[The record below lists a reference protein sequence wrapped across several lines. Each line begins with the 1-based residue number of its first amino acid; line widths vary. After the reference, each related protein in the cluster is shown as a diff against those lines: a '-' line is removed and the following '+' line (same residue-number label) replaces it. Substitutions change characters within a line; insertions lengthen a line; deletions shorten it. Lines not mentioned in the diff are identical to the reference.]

1 MKEKPLMTSFL
12 AANFLDIA
20 TTAYGVG
27 LGFREVGI
35 YGKNMVESGHISDT
49 FLLRTA
55 VTAIYIGTYAL
66 AKKSE
71 SSFSFPLE
79 KSMQIANVLSW
90 GVMAF
95 NAVQIASHL
104 IH

>member
-12 AANFLDIA
+12 AVNFLDIA

-27 LGFREVGI
+27 VGFQEVGF
-35 YGKNMVESGHISDT
+35 YGKGAVESGNIDNA

-66 AKKSE
+66 AEKYGSK
-71 SSFSFPLE
+71 FAFPIE
-79 KSMQIANVLSW
+79 KSMQIANVIAW
-90 GVMAF
+90 GVAVF
-95 NAVQIASHL
+95 NVIQVAPHL
-104 IH
+104 FS